1 MGNSDLSQCWQ
12 SMCYHDLFIPWFI
25 LSSLCQYAIM
35 GCSYYS
41 LRLHNMG
48 CSDSSLCQCVIITL
62 IKKERKI
69 QISFENKCDRCEL
82 FMYCMSNAVSPLST
96 HFPLQSSAGYS
107 RSSVL
112 ASHACCR
119 GSSSKTG
126 SVCVSEYAQSGGFR
140 GDEHATAP
148 DLCHPPWCHFLPGQ
162 RQRKVQGQT
171 GRAKDHGLLV
181 GCFLEWDT
189 VWYDMLFGRMTHFL
203 KQTNGKIHCGPHLVM
218 F

>member
-69 QISFENKCDRCEL
+69 QISFENKCDRCECCL
-82 FMYCMSNAVSPLST
+82 CTVCLTLSLL
-96 HFPLQSSAGYS
+96 FPLIFLSRAVQATVGVVFWPVMPVAVAAAARQEVCVWVSTPSPVVSAGMNMPLHQISVIPRDVTSS
-107 RSSVL
+107 RVS
-112 ASHACCR
+112 
-119 GSSSKTG
+119 GSGKSKDK
-126 SVCVSEYAQSGGFR
+126 Q
-140 GDEHATAP
+140 
-148 DLCHPPWCHFLPGQ
+148 
-162 RQRKVQGQT
+162 
-171 GRAKDHGLLV
+171 V
-181 GCFLEWDT
+181 GP
-189 VWYDMLFGRMTHFL
+189 
-203 KQTNGKIHCGPHLVM
+203 KIMV